1 MDKQKLAAKLWATV
15 SDLRGNIES
24 YTYKDYIL
32 GLLFYK
38 FLTDKEYELL
48 SKGFPIKDEEI
59 VEITE
64 QKTDIVEYCKTNLVY
79 FIEPK
84 YFYNK
89 WLENINDFTEDDLIT
104 SQKPL
109 TFHLKRPIY

>member
-15 SDLRGNIES
+15 SDLRGSIES

-38 FLTDKEYELL
+38 FLTDKEYEYLN
-48 SKGFPIKDEEI
+48 KGLGIEDRDIK
-59 VEITE
+59 EITE
-64 QKTDIVEYCKTNLVY
+64 ERKDIVEYCQTNLGY

-89 WLENINDFTEDDLIT
+89 WLDNINDFT
-104 SQKPL
+104 
-109 TFHLKRPIY
+109 